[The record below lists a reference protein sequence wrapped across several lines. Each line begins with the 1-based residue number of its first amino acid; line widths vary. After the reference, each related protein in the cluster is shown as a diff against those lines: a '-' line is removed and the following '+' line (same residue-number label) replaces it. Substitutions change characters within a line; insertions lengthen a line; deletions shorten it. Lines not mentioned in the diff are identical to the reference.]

1 MEHILPTTVL
11 VTGGAGF
18 IGSALVRRLVLEAG
32 CEVVTVD
39 KLTYAGR
46 LEALGGARDH
56 PRHHFHRVDVCD
68 GEAVLALLQ
77 RYRPGVVF
85 HLAAESHVDRSIAGP
100 APFVQTN
107 IAGTHA
113 VLEAVR
119 AYWSGLPGAQRD
131 RLRLVHASTD
141 EVYGS
146 IEEGA
151 FTEDSPHRPSSP
163 YSASKAAADHL
174 VRAWHRTWGLPVVT
188 VAGSNTYGPW
198 QYPEKLVP
206 LAVTRLAAGREVPL
220 YGDGTQVRQWLH
232 VDDHVAGLLRAAERG
247 VPGRR
252 YNLGGPDELANLE
265 LVRRICRLLDQR
277 RPRGAPHE
285 DLIAFTADR
294 PGHDFRYALDSGRAR
309 GELGWTPGVT
319 LAEGLAPTV
328 DWYLARTAARDD
340 GGAAAAVPA
349 AGNGG

>member
-1 MEHILPTTVL
+1 MKHALPTTVL

-32 CEVVTVD
+32 CEVVNVD
-39 KLTYAGR
+39 KLTYAGS
-46 LEALGGARDH
+46 LEALAGARDH

-68 GEAVLALLQ
+68 GEAVRALLD
-77 RYRPGVVF
+77 RYRPGVVL

-119 AYWSGLPGAQRD
+119 AHWEALPAAR
-131 RLRLVHASTD
+131 RERFRLVHVSTD

-146 IEEGA
+146 TEEGA
-151 FTEDSPHRPSSP
+151 FTEDSPYRPSSP

-174 VRAWHRTWGLPVVT
+174 ARAWHRTYGLPVIT

-206 LAVTRLAAGREVPL
+206 LAVTRLAAGRPVPL
-220 YGDGTQVRQWLH
+220 YGDGRQVRQWLH

-247 VPGRR
+247 VPGRH

-265 LVRRICRLLDQR
+265 LVRRICRLLDAR
-277 RPRGAPHE
+277 RPGHAPHE
-285 DLIAFTADR
+285 ALVEPAPDR
-294 PGHDFRYALDSGRAR
+294 PGHDFRYALDSSRAR
-309 GELGWTPGVT
+309 DELGWTPAVA
-319 LAEGLAPTV
+319 LDDGLAATV
-328 DWYLARTAARDD
+328 DWYLARPPGAR
-340 GGAAAAVPA
+340 APRAQPAPA